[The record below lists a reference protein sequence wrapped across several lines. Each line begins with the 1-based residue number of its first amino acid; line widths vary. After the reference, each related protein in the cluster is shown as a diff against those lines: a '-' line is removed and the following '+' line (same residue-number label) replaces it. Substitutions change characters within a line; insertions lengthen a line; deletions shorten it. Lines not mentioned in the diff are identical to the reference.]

1 MANETQIY
9 VGKLGAQTLYKRLK
23 QLIGRITTY
32 KKVPADEHG
41 YPVESNPDS
50 RTIYLVKD
58 ESVVGDD
65 KFFEW
70 IWTSPN
76 LWECIGTTSEPC
88 NSWKQWSEDNGS
100 SGEGDSVYIGKNNV
114 LDRDESYSLGKD
126 NTVEVTDDTVYT
138 GTDVVEIGT
147 SNTATNAA
155 NAYQLGREN
164 TVSGH
169 NISYV
174 DPTLH
179 GLALN
184 VGRNNAITS
193 EGVNLGKDNAA
204 SYFGVNIGQR
214 NEAHNSSYSMG
225 NRVYAN
231 NASFAIGNGES
242 NPLTNIIT
250 LASYQLSD
258 STYVHASQFRQKAPY
273 TYCKLAAIYFN
284 ETTGNYEWIQI
295 DDYGRTAID
304 GGNSLS
310 LLVNDELHTYLSI
323 WTGYSSNKVVGYF
336 DANKNF
342 VEDSANP
349 ASKPYQKVTIAY
361 GNNGSSRYCTF
372 YASMQDETW
381 PKSISNL
388 KTYVGR
394 PNPNYT
400 YPNYGTILNEEQYAE
415 LRQNTIQLVGAY
427 ENVYIN
433 PNDLSG
439 TVYKSDD
446 GYYPVVGDYEVYGFD
461 KDNEFVPYNEITGKD
476 VQPAECYWKPVTID
490 KIGTHAFNYDDVF
503 DEPVRIQ
510 SNNNSIVLSNGHAE
524 IDEHSI
530 ALVSNVYSA
539 KVDIRGEQK
548 NSFGFTNVTFTVG
561 TLDQSTGRA
570 SWNSSITMQCPN
582 VVGSPDYTNTV
593 AFTKAVVDDDSIGI
607 IGAGSTTYSRV
618 NGASIGI
625 GAGLTVQ
632 GYSFG
637 IGRNSNVSSASYS
650 IGQNNIVSNKSYV
663 FGQDNTSIREESIA
677 LGCLNYEIGEFYI
690 DKDRYYGRAIA
701 LGFNNRQVA
710 QQSVSIGTNN
720 STVHH
725 NSVCIGSNHTTVE
738 SSSVS
743 IGVGNSRISGASIA
757 MGSGLYDISA
767 SSICFGMGSTASSA
781 SFVAGNG
788 CAGSSAIV
796 MGMGA
801 KGYGGSIVCG
811 NGSEGRNGAVI
822 LGIGNKA
829 TEANTSV
836 SPYNFFANAVV
847 LGIGNQVRNVRE
859 SLNKDGW
866 TSLVT
871 TCGVAIGSYIK
882 GYGHNFI
889 SLGCRNTLG
898 DPDRWNADSRSTV
911 TDNDGFMTAIGF
923 ECVAFRNYD
932 FAYGYQS
939 TAKGGE
945 NIAFQ
950 HSSAIGYRNIAM
962 IDSNVQNSIASVALC
977 ESDLLPTAVDIEDNG
992 MVHNLLF
999 HSKVACVRNFNSSIL
1014 FHTRL
1019 NVTNSGNGF
1028 SRNIFNI
1035 GTLNHVVNLD
1045 LQGYGS
1051 VADNIL
1057 IGAKKGDYLGE
1068 WNDYGSINLSTN
1080 TAITRNVLLN
1090 NAYQSLNTTY
1100 ACVDNMIRSSEI
1112 NIVSGAVSTFA
1123 DNFIDCSGLEMTYSS
1138 SGTNIIGNV
1147 LHGRSKLYAPNT
1159 RVAGFHFNFLLNS
1172 ILGNNTGTPTSV
1184 KYGQENTRNFL
1195 FNAAAY
1201 NSDSCFCMSLGGGVS
1216 SGDGIQLGTFNRS
1229 DYNNFTKSTPGSV
1242 LADCIGVFNFGD
1254 GICISSA
1261 NSVNFG
1267 HNKMSDSSDNFIVGL
1282 NNIAIGRYGSPYS
1295 LTNVRIFGNDNKV
1308 NNLSSGSGVAHLTVI
1323 GDTNTINTDVNCG
1336 ENTIIGSL
1344 NYFVEP
1350 YHIQTIT
1357 PVQVDTQLSQRN
1369 YYKVS
1374 EPCIM
1379 PDGNNTYLNKIPYV
1393 NTTDYYVR
1401 YGNRVAYITSSN
1413 PLYAATTPV
1422 QTSPSSFQ
1430 SMFSAGTLPVGVY
1443 YQMTSSSNINEIPSG
1458 ILLLPG
1464 VVYELGPYNSTYN
1477 TRYSIDD
1484 DIQIALNRGIVGYSP
1499 VSHNSRN
1506 TIIGSVNGMGS
1517 RVVDYTILGS
1527 QNTVK
1532 CTSGFTSSDNYAI
1545 SNGVV
1550 QGNNNDV
1557 SNGSNI
1563 VCMGNGNV
1571 STGHNSVAIGCQLI
1585 SNQWQTV
1592 IGKYNVAIAGP
1603 NRLSTQTPQDP
1614 TKALFIVGNG
1624 YSSDDSINWQNE
1636 AYITRS
1642 NAMVV
1647 YADGTVNAHD
1657 FVSDN
1662 ELTLDGQN
1670 GISVTDDL
1678 VNSKVVISLDT
1689 DTANIIN
1696 FLKSKPAQGTYGI
1709 QSTDGVLSWVAIGL
1723 V

>member
-1 MANETQIY
+1 MANETKIY
-9 VGKLGAQTLYKRLK
+9 VGEQGAKALYKRLK
-23 QLIGRITTY
+23 EQLGKITTY
-32 KKVPADEHG
+32 QKVTNVTPEGVPIVAK
-41 YPVESNPDS
+41 PNT

-58 ESVVGDD
+58 ETVIGDD
-65 KFFEW
+65 RYKEW
-70 IWTSPN
+70 IWNSVD
-76 LWECIGTTSEPC
+76 LWECIGTTSIPE
-88 NSWKQWSEDNGS
+88 NAWKQWSEDNGS

-114 LDRDESYSLGKD
+114 LGRDESYSLGKN
-126 NTVEVTDDTVYT
+126 NTVEVTDDTVYV

-147 SNTATNAA
+147 SNAAMNAA

-164 TVSGH
+164 TVFGH
-169 NISYV
+169 NISYA

-184 VGRNNAITS
+184 VGRNNTITS

-204 SYFGVNIGQR
+204 SYFGVSIGQR
-214 NEAHNSSYSMG
+214 NEANHAAYSIG

-242 NPLTNIIT
+242 NVLTSTIT

-258 STYVHASQFRQKAPY
+258 STYVHVSQFRQKTPY
-273 TYCKLAAIYFN
+273 TYCKLGAIYFN
-284 ETTGNYEWIQI
+284 ETTGKYEWIPI
-295 DDYGRTAID
+295 DDYGRTAIA

-310 LLVNDELHTYLSI
+310 LLVNDDLKTYLSI
-323 WTGYSSNKVVGYF
+323 WNGYSGAGKVVGYF
-336 DANKNF
+336 DANGNF
-342 VEDSANP
+342 VADSSNP
-349 ASKPYQKVTIAY
+349 ASKTYYKVVSVDLK
-361 GNNGSSRYCTF
+361 NGGYTNRTF
-372 YASMQDETW
+372 YASMKDDTW

-394 PNPNYT
+394 PNPNYK
-400 YPNYGTILNEEQYAE
+400 YPDPGTILNEAQYAE

-427 ENVYIN
+427 NDVYIN

-439 TVYKSDD
+439 TVYRSSN
-446 GYYPVVGDYEVYGFD
+446 GYYPVIGDYEVYGFD

-476 VQPAECYWKPVTID
+476 VQPADCYWKTVTID
-490 KIGTHAFNYDDVF
+490 KIGTHAFKYADVF
-503 DEPVRIQ
+503 DEPVRIK
-510 SNNNSIVLSNGHAE
+510 SDNNSIVLSNGIAD

-548 NSFGFTNVTFTVG
+548 SSSGFTNISFTVG
-561 TLDQSTGRA
+561 TLDQATGRA

-582 VVGSPDYTNTV
+582 VVGSSDYTNTI
-593 AFTKAVVDDDSIGI
+593 ALPKAVVDDDSIGI

-618 NGASIGI
+618 TGASIGI
-625 GAGLTVQ
+625 GSGLTVQ

-637 IGRNSNVSSASYS
+637 IGRGSTVSSASYS
-650 IGQNNIVSNKSYV
+650 IGNNNNVSSKSFV

-677 LGCLNYEIGEFYI
+677 LGFLNYEIGDFYI
-690 DKDRYYGRAIA
+690 GESRYYGRAVA
-701 LGFNNRQVA
+701 LGYNNRQVA
-710 QQSVSIGTNN
+710 QQSVAIGTNN
-720 STVHH
+720 STVYY
-725 NSVCIGSNHTTVE
+725 NSVCLGSNHNTVKD
-738 SSSVS
+738 SAVS
-743 IGVGNSRISGASIA
+743 IGVGNSRISSASIA
-757 MGSGLYDISA
+757 IGSGLYDIEG

-781 SFVAGNG
+781 SFVVGNG

-801 KGYGGSIVCG
+801 KGYGGSIVLG
-811 NGSEGRNGAVI
+811 NGSAGRNGAVI
-822 LGIGNKA
+822 LGIGNNA
-829 TEANTSV
+829 TESNTSV
-836 SPYNFFANAVV
+836 NPSNFYANAVV

-859 SLNKDGW
+859 SLNKNGW

-871 TCGVAIGSYIK
+871 TCGIAIGSYIK

-923 ECVAFRNYD
+923 DCVAFRNYD
-932 FAYGYQS
+932 FAYGYHS
-939 TAKGGE
+939 VANGGE

-962 IDSNVQNSIASVALC
+962 VDSNVQNTIASAALC
-977 ESDLLPTAVDIEDNG
+977 ESDLLATATDIKDNG
-992 MVHNLLF
+992 VLHNLLF

-1014 FHTRL
+1014 FNTKL

-1028 SRNIFNI
+1028 SRNIFDI
-1035 GTLNHVVNLD
+1035 GTMNHVVNLD

-1051 VADNIL
+1051 VANNIL
-1057 IGAKKGDYLGE
+1057 IGAKNGEYLGT
-1068 WNDYGSINLSTN
+1068 WSDHGSINLSTN
-1080 TAITRNVLLN
+1080 TSISRNVLLN
-1090 NAYQSLNTTY
+1090 NAYQSLNTIY

-1112 NIVSGAVSTFA
+1112 NIVSGAVKTFA
-1123 DNFIDCSGLEMTYSS
+1123 DNFIDCSGLEMTYGSNS
-1138 SGTNIIGNV
+1138 TNIIGNV
-1147 LHGRSKLYAPNT
+1147 LHGRSKLYVPNT
-1159 RVAGFHFNFLLNS
+1159 SVAGFHYNFLLNS
-1172 ILGNNTGTPTSV
+1172 ILGSNTGTPTST

-1201 NSDSCFCMSLGGGVS
+1201 NADSCFCMSLGGGVS
-1216 SGDGIQLGTFNRS
+1216 SRGDGIQQGVFNRS
-1229 DYNNFTKSTPGSV
+1229 DYNNFTQSTPGSV

-1254 GICISSA
+1254 GVCISSA

-1267 HNKMSDSSDNFIVGL
+1267 HNKMSDSSGNFIAGL

-1295 LTNVRIFGNDNKV
+1295 LTNVRIFGNDNNV
-1308 NNLSSGSGVAHLTVI
+1308 NNLSSGSDVGHLTVI
-1323 GDTNTINTDVNCG
+1323 GDTNTINTGVNCG

-1350 YHIQTIT
+1350 YNIQTLT
-1357 PVQVDTQLSQRN
+1357 PAQVETPLSQRN

-1379 PDGNNTYLNKIPYV
+1379 PDGDNTYYNKLTYV
-1393 NTTDYYVR
+1393 NTTYYYVR
-1401 YGNRVAYITSSN
+1401 YGNRVASISSDN

-1422 QTSPSSFQ
+1422 QTSPSNFQ
-1430 SMFSAGTLPVGVY
+1430 YMYNAGTLPVGVY
-1443 YQMTSSSNINEIPSG
+1443 YQMTSSGNINAIPSG

-1464 VVYELGPYNSTYN
+1464 VVYDLGPYNSTYN
-1477 TRYSIDD
+1477 TRYSVNK
-1484 DIQIALNRGIVGYSP
+1484 DIQIALNRGIVGNSP

-1506 TIIGSVNGMGS
+1506 TIIGSVNGICS

-1532 CTSGFTSSDNYAI
+1532 CTSGFTASDNYAI
-1545 SNGVV
+1545 SNGFV
-1550 QGNNNDV
+1550 QGNDNDIR
-1557 SNGSNI
+1557 NGSNI
-1563 VCMGNGNV
+1563 VTMGNGNV

-1592 IGKYNVAIAGP
+1592 LGKYNAAIAGP
-1603 NRLSTQTPQDP
+1603 NRLASETPQDP
-1614 TKALFIVGNG
+1614 TKALLIVGNG
-1624 YSSDDSINWQNE
+1624 YSSKDDYNWQDE
-1636 AYITRS
+1636 SFITRS
-1642 NAMVV
+1642 NALEL
-1647 YADGTVNAHD
+1647 YADGRLKISGKIEASNIPPAPVA
-1657 FVSDN
+1657 
-1662 ELTLDGQN
+1662 DGQYA
-1670 GISVTDDL
+1670 L
-1678 VNSKVVISLDT
+1678 ACEVVSGV
-1689 DTANIIN
+1689 A
-1696 FLKSKPAQGTYGI
+1696 TYR
-1709 QSTDGVLSWVAIGL
+1709 WVAVGTT
-1723 V
+1723 